1 MLEYFAHIFQDFLA
15 RGLFLAVN
23 TKIFMHIFL
32 YGVFSVLTTILNIFI
47 YWLCT
52 RIFGLQVV
60 LSTVIAWV
68 LTVIAWVLA
77 VLFAYMTNRK
87 YVFHSTENSSAGIIR
102 EIAEFFFCR
111 LATGIID
118 VAIMYLFVD
127 VLGFNDVI
135 IKTASNIIVII
146 LNYIASRL
154 FIFKGENFS

>member
-1 MLEYFAHIFQDFLA
+1 MLEYFAHNLQDFLA

-23 TKIFMHIFL
+23 TKTFMHIFL
-32 YGVFSVLTTILNIFI
+32 YGVFGVLTTILNIFI

-60 LSTVIAWV
+60 LSTVIAW
-68 LTVIAWVLA
+68 ILA
-77 VLFAYMTNRK
+77 VLFAYLTNRK
-87 YVFHSTENSSAGIIR
+87 YVFHSTENSSAGIIK

-118 VAIMYLFVD
+118 VAVMYLFVD